1 MLENTLTIVIPCKNE
16 GINIY
21 DCVGML
27 CKQRGIAGT
36 KIIIAD
42 NSNEEES
49 IWWLWKTEADFK
61 YSVKIEIIKGG
72 YPAKARLE
80 GSRLVKTPYILF
92 LDSDI
97 MLRNQFVIGECLA
110 YDSDLV
116 TTPFYTERGYNWI
129 FRIFDVFQKISMRL
143 KTPFAVGGFQLW
155 KTETYWKCGGYIPE
169 ELFAE
174 DYSIS
179 KKVDPEKFVVHKTKG
194 VWTSARRFK
203 NKGVFYMFWLMIK
216 CYVNRN
222 NPEFFKQHHNYW
234 S

>member
-42 NSNEEES
+42 NSDEEES

-80 GSRLVKTPYILF
+80 GSKLVKTPYILF

-129 FRIFDVFQKISMRL
+129 FRIFDMFQKISMRL

>member
-129 FRIFDVFQKISMRL
+129 FRIFDMFQKISTYL

-155 KTETYWKCGGYIPE
+155 KTEAYWKCGGYIAE

-174 DYSIS
+174 DYSVS
-179 KKVDPEKFVVHKTKG
+179 KKVDPKKFTVHKTKG

-203 NKGVFYMFWLMIK
+203 NKGIFYMFWLMIK

>member
-42 NSNEEES
+42 NSDEEES

-80 GSRLVKTPYILF
+80 GSKLVKTPYILF

-129 FRIFDVFQKISMRL
+129 FRIFDMFQKISMRL
-143 KTPFAVGGFQLW
+143 KN
-155 KTETYWKCGGYIPE
+155 
-169 ELFAE
+169 
-174 DYSIS
+174 SIRCRWFS
-179 KKVDPEKFVVHKTKG
+179 TME
-194 VWTSARRFK
+194 
-203 NKGVFYMFWLMIK
+203 
-216 CYVNRN
+216 NRN
-222 NPEFFKQHHNYW
+222 LLEMRRLYTRRVICRRLFYI
-234 S
+234 

>member
-42 NSNEEES
+42 NSDEEES

-80 GSRLVKTPYILF
+80 GSKLVKTPYILF

-194 VWTSARRFK
+194 IWTSARRFK

>member
-42 NSNEEES
+42 NSDEEES

-80 GSRLVKTPYILF
+80 GSKLVKTPYILF

-97 MLRNQFVIGECLA
+97 MLCNQFVIGECLA

-129 FRIFDVFQKISMRL
+129 FRIFDMFQKISMRL

>member
-116 TTPFYTERGYNWI
+116 TTPIYTERGYNWI
-129 FRIFDVFQKISMRL
+129 FRIFDMFQKISMRL

>member
-21 DCVGML
+21 DCVGIL

-42 NSNEEES
+42 NSDEEES

-97 MLRNQFVIGECLA
+97 ILRNQFVIGECLA

-129 FRIFDVFQKISMRL
+129 FRIFDMFQKISMRL

-155 KTETYWKCGGYIPE
+155 KTEAYWKCGGYIPE

-203 NKGVFYMFWLMIK
+203 NKGIFYMFWLMIK
-216 CYVNRN
+216 CYANRN

>member
-27 CKQRGIAGT
+27 CKQRGITGI

-42 NSNEEES
+42 NSDEEES
-49 IWWLWKTEADFK
+49 MWWLWKTEADFK
-61 YSVKIEIIKGG
+61 YSVKIEVIKGG

-129 FRIFDVFQKISMRL
+129 FRIFDMFQKISTYL

-155 KTETYWKCGGYIPE
+155 KTEAYWKCGGYIAE

-174 DYSIS
+174 DYSVS
-179 KKVDPEKFVVHKTKG
+179 KKVDPKKFTVHKTKG

-203 NKGVFYMFWLMIK
+203 NKGIFYMFWLMIK

>member
-1 MLENTLTIVIPCKNE
+1 MLEDILTIVIPCKNE

-27 CKQRGIAGT
+27 CKQRGIAGI

-42 NSNEEES
+42 NSDEEES
-49 IWWLWKTEADFK
+49 IWWLWKTESDFK

-116 TTPFYTERGYNWI
+116 TTPFHTERGYNWI
-129 FRIFDVFQKISMRL
+129 FRIFDMFQKISMRL

-155 KTETYWKCGGYIPE
+155 KTEAYWKCGGYIPE

-179 KKVDPEKFVVHKTKG
+179 KKVDPEKFIVHKTKG

>member
-1 MLENTLTIVIPCKNE
+1 
-16 GINIY
+16 
-21 DCVGML
+21 ML

-42 NSNEEES
+42 NSDEEES

-80 GSRLVKTPYILF
+80 GSKLVKTPYILF

-129 FRIFDVFQKISMRL
+129 FRIFDMFQKISMRL

>member
-21 DCVGML
+21 DCVGIL

-42 NSNEEES
+42 NSDEEES

-61 YSVKIEIIKGG
+61 YSVKIEVIKGG

-116 TTPFYTERGYNWI
+116 TTPFHTERGYNWI
-129 FRIFDVFQKISMRL
+129 FRIFDMFQKISMRL

-155 KTETYWKCGGYIPE
+155 KTEAYWKCGGYIPE

-203 NKGVFYMFWLMIK
+203 NKGLFYMFWLMIK

>member
-42 NSNEEES
+42 NSDEEES

-80 GSRLVKTPYILF
+80 GSKLVKTPYILF

-129 FRIFDVFQKISMRL
+129 FRIFDMFQKISMRL

-203 NKGVFYMFWLMIK
+203 NKGIFYMFWLMIK